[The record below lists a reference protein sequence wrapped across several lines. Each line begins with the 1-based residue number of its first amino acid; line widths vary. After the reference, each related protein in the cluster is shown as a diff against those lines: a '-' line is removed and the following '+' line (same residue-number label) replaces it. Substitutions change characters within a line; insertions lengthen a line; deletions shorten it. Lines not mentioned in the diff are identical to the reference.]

1 MAAKAYTKE
10 ELNALA
16 VISLPKSYQ
25 RSRQIP
31 LDPTD
36 VFASFEDAQAYANG
50 TSRFGDIAY
59 VGQVLSVV
67 TSGDSAVTVYKIDID
82 GSLVEIGGV
91 GSVALTA
98 STYTEAKSLATA
110 DNVGQ
115 IISVTTEE
123 SGETETYSAGL
134 YVVSG
139 PGEVSKLGTTSASG
153 DIEGDVEQL
162 RGRIS
167 TLENSFS
174 AMSEYLYWE
183 TDEDLE
189 LE

>member
-10 ELNALA
+10 ELAALS

-25 RSRQIP
+25 RSRKIP
-31 LDPTD
+31 LDPTEI
-36 VFASFEDAQAYANG
+36 FTSYEDAQAYANG

-59 VGQVLSVV
+59 VGQVLSVIS
-67 TSGDSAVTVYKIDID
+67 SGDSAVTVYKIEVD
-82 GSLVEIGGV
+82 GSLSEIG
-91 GSVALTA
+91 SSSSPALTA
-98 STYTEAKSLATA
+98 STYTDARALATSE
-110 DNVGQ
+110 NVGQ
-115 IISVTTEE
+115 IINVTTEE
-123 SGETETYSAGL
+123 SGATEVYSAGL

-153 DIEGDVEQL
+153 DIEGDVETL

-189 LE
+189 IE